1 MEVYILDD
9 FLRRKSVI
17 DLYESC
23 IWTDRYAAKGDFELV
38 VPSLNQHRRLL
49 VPGTQLALTD
59 SDRIMTV
66 ETADIKTDSE
76 GRTLLTATGS
86 SLEQMLEDRVATD
99 GVSQMTE
106 GGKWIVSG
114 TPGDACRQI
123 FDLICR
129 QGILHPGDIIPFIQ
143 SGVLYPAGSI
153 AETSTPFNFEVP
165 MSSVYKAVKDICD
178 MYDLGFRLV
187 RDGDKSKLY
196 FEIYTGDDRTTQ
208 QSVRTPVIFSPEMDN
223 LQNVSEMTSIAGSKN
238 MAYVFGKT
246 TTLIVYTET
255 TNQDT
260 SGFDRRVLHVD
271 ATDIDE
277 TDPVILDALLLQRGQ
292 EELAAHRPLAA
303 FDGEI
308 NQYSKY
314 RYMTHY
320 RLGDLVEMRNS
331 DGATNHMRVTEQIF
345 VSDAQ
350 GDRSYPTLS
359 MNRFITPGSW
369 DSWGNETWDG
379 GGEETWDEEP
389 I

>member
-9 FLRRKSVI
+9 FLRRTAVV

-23 IWTDRYAAKGDFELV
+23 IWTDRYAAMGDFELV
-38 VPSLNQHRRLL
+38 VPSVNQYRRLL
-49 VPGTQLALTD
+49 VPGTRLALND
-59 SDRIMTV
+59 SDRTMTIK
-66 ETADIKTDSE
+66 TSDIKTDSE
-76 GRTLLTATGS
+76 GRTLLTASGT
-86 SLEQMLEDRVATD
+86 SLEEMLEDRVATD
-99 GVSQMTE
+99 GVSWMTE
-106 GGKWIVSG
+106 GGKWVIQG
-114 TPGDACRQI
+114 TPGNVARQI

-143 SGVLYPAGSI
+143 PGALYPSGSLG
-153 AETSTPFNFEVP
+153 ETSQQFNFEVP
-165 MSSVYKAVKDICD
+165 LGSVYKAVKDICD

-187 RDGDKSKLY
+187 RDGDKSKLH
-196 FEIYTGDDRTTQ
+196 FEIYTGDDRTTF

-223 LQNVSEMTSIAGSKN
+223 LQNVSELVSIAGAKN
-238 MAYVFGKT
+238 IAYVFSKT
-246 TTLIVYTET
+246 GSLIVYSDTAT
-255 TNQDT
+255 QDT
-260 SGFDRRVLHVD
+260 AGFDRRILHVD

-277 TDPVILDALLLQRGQ
+277 PAGPILDALMLQKGQ
-292 EELAAHRPLAA
+292 EALAAHRPLAA

-314 RYMTHY
+314 RYMRDY

-350 GDRSYPTLS
+350 GDRSYPTLT

-379 GGEETWDEEP
+379 GDQDDVWNE
-389 I
+389 

>member
-1 MEVYILDD
+1 
-9 FLRRKSVI
+9 
-17 DLYESC
+17 
-23 IWTDRYAAKGDFELV
+23 
-38 VPSLNQHRRLL
+38 
-49 VPGTQLALTD
+49 
-59 SDRIMTV
+59 
-66 ETADIKTDSE
+66 
-76 GRTLLTATGS
+76 
-86 SLEQMLEDRVATD
+86 
-99 GVSQMTE
+99 
-106 GGKWIVSG
+106 
-114 TPGDACRQI
+114 
-123 FDLICR
+123 
-129 QGILHPGDIIPFIQ
+129 
-143 SGVLYPAGSI
+143 
-153 AETSTPFNFEVP
+153 